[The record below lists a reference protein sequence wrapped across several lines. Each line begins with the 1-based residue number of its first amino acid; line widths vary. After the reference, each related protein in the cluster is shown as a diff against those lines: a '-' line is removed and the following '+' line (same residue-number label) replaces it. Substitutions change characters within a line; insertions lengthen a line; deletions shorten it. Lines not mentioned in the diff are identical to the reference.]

1 MKKKVA
7 ASVKRSA
14 AKPNKTIVVRI
25 REKMSPKKT
34 PAPQPKPA
42 FNQDPGFAQAVQ
54 NYEAGLKAMQEHKFE
69 RAKGLLEKIIANGP
83 RELADRARMHLSTCN
98 QQLNEGAN
106 TFKSHEEHFDYAVS
120 LLNAGQY
127 DNARTHLEKILK
139 QNPKADF
146 AFYGMAVVDCLTGQV
161 ESSLKHLSEA
171 IRMNPQNRFQARND
185 SDFQNMADD
194 PRFTELLYPEP
205 TDQPSGTDA
214 KRR

>member
-7 ASVKRSA
+7 ASVKRSILNP
-14 AKPNKTIVVRI
+14 KKTQVIRK
-25 REKMSPKKT
+25 REKMSAKKS

-42 FNQDPGFAQAVQ
+42 FKEDPGFAQAVQ

-69 RAKGLLEKIIANGP
+69 RAKGYLEKVVANGP
-83 RELADRARMHLSTCN
+83 RELADRARMHLNTCN
-98 QQLNEGAN
+98 QQLNQGAS
-106 TFKSHEEHFDYAVS
+106 TFKTHEEHFDYAVS
-120 LLNAGQY
+120 LLNSGQY
-127 DNARTHLEKILK
+127 DQARTHLEKILK

-161 ESSLKHLSEA
+161 ESSLRHLGES
-171 IRMNPQNRFQARND
+171 IKLNPQNRYQARND

-205 TDQPSGTDA
+205 SDLPAGSDQ
-214 KRR
+214 RRR

>member
-7 ASVKRSA
+7 ASVKRSILNP
-14 AKPNKTIVVRI
+14 KKTQVIRK
-25 REKMSPKKT
+25 REKMSAKKS

-42 FNQDPGFAQAVQ
+42 FKEDPGFAQAVQ

-69 RAKGLLEKIIANGP
+69 RAKGHLEKVVANGP
-83 RELADRARMHLSTCN
+83 RELADRARMHLNTCN
-98 QQLNEGAN
+98 QQLNQGAS
-106 TFKSHEEHFDYAVS
+106 TFKTHEEHFDYAVS
-120 LLNAGQY
+120 LLNSGQY
-127 DNARTHLEKILK
+127 DQARTHLEKILK

-161 ESSLKHLSEA
+161 ESSLRHLGES
-171 IRMNPQNRFQARND
+171 IKLNPQNRYQARND

-205 TDQPSGTDA
+205 SDLPAGSDQ
-214 KRR
+214 RRR